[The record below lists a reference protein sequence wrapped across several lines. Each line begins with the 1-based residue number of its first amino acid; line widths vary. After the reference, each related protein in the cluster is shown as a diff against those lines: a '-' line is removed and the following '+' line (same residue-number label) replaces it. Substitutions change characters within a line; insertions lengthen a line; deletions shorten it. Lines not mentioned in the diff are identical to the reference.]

1 MFRCIDASC
10 LLFTRRIQL
19 AMITIVA
26 LQPLIFSF
34 EPNLC
39 KAEIPPQVLPSE
51 AAIEYKKITEITL
64 SKMPD
69 GVTGIKSS
77 LYINAPPVTVWKVL
91 TDYNNIKRYIP
102 RMVESDLVESK
113 GDLKVIALTGEF
125 RVFLFKKTIRVS
137 VNMHETFPSKIDYEK
152 ISGDFDIYRGS
163 WVLQQYSSKGTLL
176 TYESELKPSFI
187 APDFILQGIL
197 KNDLVNGLTAL
208 KTEAERLQVIDL
220 DKSAG
225 PQQ

>member
-1 MFRCIDASC
+1 
-10 LLFTRRIQL
+10 
-19 AMITIVA
+19 MITIVA

>member
-1 MFRCIDASC
+1 
-10 LLFTRRIQL
+10 
-19 AMITIVA
+19 
-26 LQPLIFSF
+26 
-34 EPNLC
+34 
-39 KAEIPPQVLPSE
+39 
-51 AAIEYKKITEITL
+51 
-64 SKMPD
+64 MPD

-113 GDLKVIALTGEF
+113 GDLKVVALTGEF

-137 VNMHETFPSKIDYEK
+137 VNMHETFPSRIDYEK

-163 WVLQQYSSKGTLL
+163 WILQQYSSKGTLL

-208 KTEAERLQVIDL
+208 KTEAERLQVTGL

-225 PQQ
+225 TQK

>member
-1 MFRCIDASC
+1 
-10 LLFTRRIQL
+10 
-19 AMITIVA
+19 MITIVA

-34 EPNLC
+34 DPNLC
-39 KAEIPPQVLPSE
+39 KAEIAPQVLPSE
-51 AAIEYKKITEITL
+51 AAIEYKKLTAITL

-69 GVTGIKSS
+69 GVTGIKSYM
-77 LYINAPPVTVWKVL
+77 YINAPPVTVWKVL

-113 GDLKVIALTGEF
+113 GDLKVVALTGEF

-137 VNMHETFPSKIDYEK
+137 VNMHETFPSRIDYEK

-163 WVLQQYSSKGTLL
+163 WILQQYSSKGTLL

-225 PQQ
+225 PQK